1 MGVSITCRKTGRT
14 IDMGAGGFLRLRRKV
29 SELQGG
35 PFHDVYEEV
44 CSWYPG
50 RTAETAD
57 EFDARIN
64 ARIEELLADEDKTK
78 RPDIKIA
85 SATSGSRRTTRAS
98 KRSPTR
104 RASRS

>member
-57 EFDARIN
+57 EFD
-64 ARIEELLADEDKTK
+64 EEHPWHSLTAVNLL
-78 RPDIKIA
+78 P
-85 SATSGSRRTTRAS
+85 
-98 KRSPTR
+98 
-104 RASRS
+104 